1 MVAVEEIIAK
11 KERGC
16 ELSESEIDLIVQ
28 GYTQGKIPDKEMTP
42 FLAAVYNKGMSFS
55 ETVAL
60 TRSMIN
66 SGETVD
72 LRDVPGS
79 KVDKHS
85 TGGVGDKTTLVV
97 APLVA
102 SCGAKV
108 AKMSGRSLGHTGGTL
123 DKLESI
129 RGFKVNLSKEKFID
143 QVRRIGIAIVS
154 QTADLVPAD
163 KKIYILRDKTGTVS
177 SLPLIASS
185 VMSKKIAAGADA
197 IVLDVKTGSGA
208 FMKTFEKA
216 RELAEMCVSIG
227 NLMGKRIVA
236 LITNMNQ
243 PLGRAVGNALEVRE
257 AIETLKG
264 EGPSDLSELS
274 FAIASEMII
283 LSGQALKK
291 EDARELL
298 LDELDS
304 GNALD
309 KMAELIKAQGGDP
322 KVVENPTLLPKAKMI
337 EELSA
342 KKDGYITEIDAEKVG
357 WIAKKLFGLVF
368 HRKIGDGVTRG
379 ELIAEIHAN
388 RLDDIKE
395 AQTALYGA
403 IDISDR
409 ALTEP
414 LIYSIIRP

>member
-1 MVAVEEIIAK
+1 MLKVSEIVAK

-16 ELSESEIDLIVQ
+16 ELSEGEIDLIVQ
-28 GYTQGKIPDKEMTP
+28 GYTQGKISGKEMTS
-42 FLAAVYNKGMSFS
+42 FLKAVYEKGMGFS

-60 TRSMIN
+60 TRSMVN
-66 SGETVD
+66 SGEMVD
-72 LRDVPGS
+72 LTDVPGP

-85 TGGVGDKTTLVV
+85 TGGVGDKTTLIV

-102 SCGAKV
+102 SCGVKV

-129 RGFKVNLSKEKFID
+129 PGFKVDLSKEQFVD

-163 KKIYILRDKTGTVS
+163 KKIYALRDKTGTVS

-208 FMKTFEKA
+208 FMETFEKA

-227 NLMGKRIVA
+227 NLMGKRVVA

-243 PLGRAVGNALEVRE
+243 PLGRAIGNALEVRE
-257 AIETLKG
+257 AIATLKG
-264 EGPSDLSELS
+264 EGPSDLAELS
-274 FAIASEMII
+274 FAIASEMLI

-298 LDELDS
+298 SDELDS

-309 KMAELIKAQGGDP
+309 KLAELIKAQGGNS
-322 KVVENPTLLPKAKMI
+322 KVVKKPDILPKAKII
-337 EELSA
+337 EEFSA
-342 KKDGYITEIDAEKVG
+342 KKDGYIATIDVEKVG

-368 HRKIGDGVTRG
+368 HQKIGDGVTRG

-388 RLDDIKE
+388 RMENIKE
-395 AQTALYGA
+395 AQTALYEA
-403 IDISDR
+403 IAISDR